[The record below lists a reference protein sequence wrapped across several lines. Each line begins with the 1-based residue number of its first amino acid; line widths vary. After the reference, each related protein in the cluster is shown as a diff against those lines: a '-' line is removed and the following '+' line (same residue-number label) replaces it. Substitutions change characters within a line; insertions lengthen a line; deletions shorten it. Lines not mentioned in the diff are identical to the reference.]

1 MDGQRVR
8 QWEAQCIQEQLP
20 ACSAACPVHVDA
32 RKMVRSIAKGDFG
45 TALKTFQHSIT
56 LPRIISHICD
66 HPCQQ
71 ACRRNEAGDPVNIS
85 ALERAAVAF
94 GGNVASL
101 RRFGTR
107 PHSVAIVGGGISGVA
122 ATLDLAVKGYTVE
135 LFESAPNLLPR
146 LRNASEGVLPSSA
159 IDADLASLAHLGAVL
174 HSRASVTHN
183 DGETSLCALL
193 QRFSAVYLAIGAEG
207 KLTRFLEAPLTIDPV
222 TYTTNVPR
230 LFAGGSMRYGS
241 VRYSPITSF
250 QDGRYAA
257 LSIDRFLQGASLT
270 ASRELQG
277 SQESH
282 LYTEITPF
290 VPLPQ
295 VAAAD
300 AGIGYTREEA
310 QKEADRCFPCSCM
323 ECVKVCEYL
332 KEYRSY
338 PKRYVR
344 EIYNN
349 LCIVMGVRNG
359 NRMINSCSL
368 CGLCQQVCPEKM
380 SMAEVCLDAR
390 QTMVATKK
398 MPVSAHEFALRDMAF
413 STGDAFAMARHQPGF
428 QESAWLFF
436 PGCQLSASSPEHVQ
450 SCYQL
455 LCEICKGGVG
465 LMLNCCGAPALW
477 AGRKELFEGNCSA
490 LKNIWQ
496 QMGQPKVIAA
506 CSSCF
511 RTLKENLSEVP
522 IDSLWPHLN
531 SKEAIKLRP
540 QFAGRAYA
548 IHDPCSTRGVSEVE
562 DSVRGLL
569 QRMGVQG
576 KELNPRG
583 QTTCCGYGGLTR
595 FANPELTDKSV
606 QRRAKQSEADY
617 ITYCAMCR
625 DSFALQ
631 GKRAVH
637 VLDLVFEG
645 RRKDPA
651 ARPDPGFSRRQE
663 NRARLKSHL
672 LEELWGEKS
681 EVSMP
686 ELILQISEAVRQ
698 VMERRMIL
706 ESDVRKTIEAAES
719 RGQKFKIPNGHF
731 LATHCPASV
740 TYWVE
745 YTPGANGA
753 CEIYNAYSHRMQV
766 R

>member
-1 MDGQRVR
+1 MEGERVR
-8 QWEAQCIQEQLP
+8 QWEAQCVQEQLP

-32 RKMVRSIAKGDFG
+32 RKMAQSIAKGDFS

-56 LPRIISHICD
+56 LPRIISRVCD

-71 ACRRNEAGDPVNIS
+71 ACRRSEAGDALNIR
-85 ALERAAVAF
+85 ALERSALAF

-101 RRFGTR
+101 RKFGTR
-107 PHSVAIVGGGISGVA
+107 PQKVAIVGGGISGVVA
-122 ATLDLAVKGYTVE
+122 ALDLSVKGYAVE
-135 LFESAPNLLPR
+135 IFESAPTLLPR
-146 LRNASEGVLPSSA
+146 LRKFPEDVLPSA
-159 IDADLASLAHLGAVL
+159 TIDADLAALIQLGVVL
-174 HSRASVTHN
+174 HCGAIVTHE
-183 DGETSLCALL
+183 DGETSLRTLL
-193 QRFSAVYLAIGAEG
+193 DQFNAVHLAVGANLEFSKAFETPLA
-207 KLTRFLEAPLTIDPV
+207 IDPV
-222 TYTTNVPR
+222 TYETNVAK

-241 VRYSPITSF
+241 QYSPITSF

-277 SQESH
+277 SQASR
-282 LYTEITPF
+282 LYTDITPF
-290 VPLPQ
+290 DPVPQ
-295 VAAAD
+295 VVAAD
-300 AGIGYTREEA
+300 SKHGYTREEA
-310 QKEADRCFPCSCM
+310 QKEADRCFPCTCM

-332 KEYRSY
+332 KEYRAY

-349 LCIVMGVRNG
+349 LCIVMGVRNS

-368 CGLCQQVCPEKM
+368 CGLCKEVCPEKM
-380 SMAEVCLDAR
+380 SMAEVCLEAR

-398 MPVSAHEFALRDMAF
+398 MPISAHEFALRDMAF
-413 STGDAFAMARHQPGF
+413 STGEAFAVAKHQPGF
-428 QESAWLFF
+428 QKSNWLFF
-436 PGCQLSASSPEHVQ
+436 PGCQLSASSPEHVE
-450 SCYQL
+450 SCYQF
-455 LCEICKGGVG
+455 LCESRDGGVG

-477 AGRKELFEGNCSA
+477 AGRTETFEQSCET
-490 LKNIWQ
+490 LKQLWE
-496 QMGQPKVIAA
+496 QMGRPRVITA

-511 RTLKENLSEVP
+511 RTMKENLPEIP
-522 IDSLWPHLN
+522 IESLWPHLN
-531 SKEAIKLRP
+531 SEEAVRPKP
-540 QFAGRAYA
+540 QFAGREYA
-548 IHDPCSTRGVSEVE
+548 IHDPCSTRGVMEVE

-569 QRMGVQG
+569 QRMGVDG

-583 QTTCCGYGGLTR
+583 QTTCCGYGGLAR
-595 FANPELTDKSV
+595 FANPDLTDKTIE
-606 QRRAKQSEADY
+606 RRAKQNDADY

-625 DSFALQ
+625 DSFARQ

-645 RRKDPA
+645 QDKDPA

-672 LEELWGEKS
+672 LEQLWGEKS

-686 ELILQISEAVRQ
+686 ELILHISETVRQ
-698 VMERRMIL
+698 VMERRMVL
-706 ESDVRKTIEAAES
+706 ESDVRNTIAAAES
-719 RGQKFKIPNGHF
+719 SGQKFKLANGHF
-731 LATHCPASV
+731 LATHCPACV

-745 YTPGANGA
+745 YTPLADGTF
-753 CEIYNAYSHRMQV
+753 EIHNAYSHRMQL